1 MLISL
6 VGSDMFIRDS
16 KCSFFFFETYSH
28 IRALNSRLSKISPQL
43 ESKSLHTSEECFKG
57 KRDDDDENI
66 ICYRLYSQEYSYG
79 RNISMMWYVGCPL
92 LSVDIIKVMRLVGEG
107 GTNIL
112 LSLIHIS
119 EPTRLLRIGDAGVL
133 G

>member
-1 MLISL
+1 MLIIVFVRTITRSSIFLFSL
-6 VGSDMFIRDS
+6 KLIF
-16 KCSFFFFETYSH
+16 KLLKEEFLKFY
-28 IRALNSRLSKISPQL
+28 PQL
-43 ESKSLHTSEECFKG
+43 TSKNLSTSEECFRG

-66 ICYRLYSQEYSYG
+66 ICFRLYSQEYSYG

-112 LSLIHIS
+112 PRATIPGYYVYHFSVFFFGFFKV
-119 EPTRLLRIGDAGVL
+119 RV
-133 G
+133 